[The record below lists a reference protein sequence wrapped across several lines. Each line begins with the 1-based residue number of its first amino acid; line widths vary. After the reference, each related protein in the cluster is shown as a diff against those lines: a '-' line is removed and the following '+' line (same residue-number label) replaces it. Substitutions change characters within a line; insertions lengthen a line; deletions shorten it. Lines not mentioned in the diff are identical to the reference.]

1 MESATQDED
10 LVVISALQH
19 FLFCPRQC
27 ALMHLEGIWV
37 ENKLTA
43 EGKIMHEHVDVG
55 GHETRGG
62 LHVATSLR
70 LASRRLGLTGVADLV
85 EFYQEPDEFGIDGH
99 RVAVPLKGLCGLW
112 RPFPVEYKHG
122 RPKTHR
128 ADEVQLCAQA
138 ICLEEML
145 NVHIQAGALFY
156 GQPRRRTDV
165 PFDDELRSLTS
176 ETAQGIREMLASG
189 LTPPPRY
196 GTWCAACSIVDE
208 CRPKLM
214 AAHRSAR
221 RWLEGQLDEKNKES
235 HA

>member
-27 ALMHLEGIWV
+27 ALMHLEGVWA

-138 ICLEEML
+138 LCLEEML
-145 NVHIQAGALFY
+145 DVTILAGALFY
-156 GQPRRRTDV
+156 GEIRRRVDV
-165 PFDDELRSLTS
+165 AFDLELRALT
-176 ETAQGIREMLASG
+176 ELAASNVHELVRSG
-189 LTPPPRY
+189 ETPPPVRTK
-196 GTWCAACSIVDE
+196 GCCACSLCNV
-208 CRPKLM
+208 CCPGSVGGKVS
-214 AAHRSAR
+214 AHR
-221 RWLEGQLDEKNKES
+221 WIDIQLEAVG
-235 HA
+235 A